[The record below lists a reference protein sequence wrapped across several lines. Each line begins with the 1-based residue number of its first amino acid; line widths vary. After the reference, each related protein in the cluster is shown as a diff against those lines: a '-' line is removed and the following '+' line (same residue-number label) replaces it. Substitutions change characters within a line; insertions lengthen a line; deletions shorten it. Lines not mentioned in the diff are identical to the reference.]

1 MAVEQEDKDLLV
13 GLIYGVLHEKEP
25 LGGAEFAAKIAV
37 CARLTNGDQDSYSKA
52 VKKALVNEVSLTEL
66 FPRSETEAVI
76 RSFLRAIR
84 RARNDQE
91 VLVWL
96 GQQFEEPQPDQ
107 VVKDYLVGVERALAS
122 NFNGRR

>member
-25 LGGAEFAAKIAV
+25 LGGVEFAAKIAV
-37 CARLTNGDQDSYSKA
+37 CARLTNGDQDSYTKA
-52 VKKALVNEVSLTEL
+52 VKKALVNEVNLTEL

-91 VLVWL
+91 VLTWL
-96 GQQFEEPQPDQ
+96 GQQFEEPQPEQ
-107 VVKDYLVGVERALAS
+107 TVKDYLVGVERALAS
-122 NFNGRR
+122 NFGGRR

>member
-37 CARLTNGDQDSYSKA
+37 CARLTNGDQDRYSKA
-52 VKKALVNEVSLTEL
+52 VKKALVNEVNLTEL
-66 FPRSETEAVI
+66 FPGSETEAVI

-122 NFNGRR
+122 NFSGRR